1 MWMDRQTFEELVARA
16 LDSLPATFAGLL
28 ENIVIQVRDEPDPGT
43 IVSLGLDPDRSTLF
57 GLYTGVPLEHR
68 GGYYGNV
75 LPDVVTIY
83 RGPLLR
89 AFHDPRSLERQVR
102 LTLMHEIGHHFGF
115 TDAEMAAWEP
125 PEGSG
130 TLPPERE

>member
-1 MWMDRQTFEELVARA
+1 MDRPAFEALVGRA
-16 LDSLPATFAGLL
+16 MDSLPAEFARLL
-28 ENIVIQVRDEPDPGT
+28 ENIVVQVRDEPDPGT
-43 IVSLGLDPDRSTLF
+43 IRSLGLDPAESTLF

-89 AFHDPRSLERQVR
+89 AFREPEALERQVR
-102 LTLMHEIGHHFGF
+102 LTLLHEIGHHFGF
-115 TDAEMAAWEP
+115 TDAEMAAWE
-125 PEGSG
+125 
-130 TLPPERE
+130 ERA